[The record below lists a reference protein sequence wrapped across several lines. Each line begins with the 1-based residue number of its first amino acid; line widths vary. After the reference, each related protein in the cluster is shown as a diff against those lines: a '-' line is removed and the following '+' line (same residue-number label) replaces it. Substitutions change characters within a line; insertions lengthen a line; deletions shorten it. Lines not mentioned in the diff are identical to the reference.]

1 MVNINEMDPLNPCN
15 LVSNAA
21 KVLSFLAHCR
31 RVWKGIRG
39 LVGSVGGWEGRDASS
54 SENKRTPS
62 VNTAMSS
69 ST

>member
-1 MVNINEMDPLNPCN
+1 MVNINEIEPLNPCN
-15 LVSNAA
+15 LVSNAV
-21 KVLSFLAHCR
+21 KVLSFLAHCK
-31 RVWKGIRG
+31 RVCRGIRG
-39 LVGSVGGWEGRDASS
+39 LVDSGGGREGRDASI